1 MISHWVSS
9 ALIATILL
17 LGNLSY
23 ADEMAVDG
31 NLAIVVHPGV
41 EVENLSMAQLRRIFL
56 ADQQFW
62 PDKSRIILLVKAPG
76 AVERELVLD
85 QIYQMSEPQFRQY
98 WIAKIFRAEVA
109 SGPKIVVSSNMALEL
124 VTVIPGSI
132 TFMSASAVN
141 DNVKV
146 LKIDGVLPNE
156 PGYPLR

>member
-1 MISHWVSS
+1 MISHWVSKVF
-9 ALIATILL
+9 LATVLL
-17 LGNLSY
+17 VATLAH
-23 ADEMAVDG
+23 ADEMEVEG

-41 EVENLSMAQLRRIFL
+41 GVENLSMDQLRRIFL

-62 PDKSRIILLVKAPG
+62 PDRSRITLLVKAPG

-85 QIYQMSEPQFRQY
+85 QIYQMSESQFRQY

-132 TFMSASAVN
+132 TFMSASVVN

-146 LKIDGVLPNE
+146 LKIDGTLPNE

>member
-9 ALIATILL
+9 VLIATILL

-23 ADEMAVDG
+23 ADEMAVEG

-41 EVENLSMAQLRRIFL
+41 DVENLSMEQLRRIFL

-62 PDKSRIILLVKAPG
+62 PDKSRITLLVKAPG

-132 TFMSASAVN
+132 TFMRVGDIDSG
-141 DNVKV
+141 VKV
-146 LKIDGVLPNE
+146 LRIDGFLPDQD
-156 PGYPLR
+156 GYPLR

>member
-9 ALIATILL
+9 VLIATILL

-23 ADEMAVDG
+23 ADEMAVEG

-41 EVENLSMAQLRRIFL
+41 DVENLSMEQLRRIFL

-62 PDKSRIILLVKAPG
+62 PDKSRITLLVKAPG

-146 LKIDGVLPNE
+146 LKIDGALPNE